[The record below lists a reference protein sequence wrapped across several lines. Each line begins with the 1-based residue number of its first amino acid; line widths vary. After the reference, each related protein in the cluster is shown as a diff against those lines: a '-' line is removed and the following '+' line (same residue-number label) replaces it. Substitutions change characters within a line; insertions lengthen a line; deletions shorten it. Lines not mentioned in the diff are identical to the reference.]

1 MAAATTT
8 GAEKRRQEGDKRAL
22 FDAVHGELA
31 SEAHAV
37 ARDFGVDV
45 LTVAVCPD
53 GGAVNHEFLG
63 VAPVERVRRLL
74 ATDVTAMG
82 PAELAVHAARL
93 RAVRAALTR
102 KLQGAATTEKKKQD
116 VGGAVEVVGTT
127 GAGSGSKTRRPQ
139 LVDSTSDDL

>member
-8 GAEKRRQEGDKRAL
+8 GAEKRRQEGDRRAR

-74 ATDVTAMG
+74 ATEVTALG
-82 PAELAVHAARL
+82 P
-93 RAVRAALTR
+93 AALTR